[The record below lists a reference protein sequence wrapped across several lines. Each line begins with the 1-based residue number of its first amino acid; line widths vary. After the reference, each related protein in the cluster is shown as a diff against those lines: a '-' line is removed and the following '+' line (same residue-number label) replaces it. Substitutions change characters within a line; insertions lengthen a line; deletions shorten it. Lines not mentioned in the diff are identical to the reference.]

1 MSNMNNQVDWAETA
15 ANRSRAC
22 WGDFISSR
30 VDVAMEQIS
39 RNPEYR
45 EMQDYQRK
53 TEKEIDAILEK
64 LSEEERDAIK
74 RYHERQ
80 TTLENY
86 ELEET
91 YMLGVKDGIRFLSWL
106 DIFQAKEWV
115 YRRNMRGIFTMMKV
129 IESNRLKKKTC
140 DRCIERLKDTLNA
153 EQIRKFEEAFYSA
166 SDGYLF
172 SERKR

>member
-15 ANRSRAC
+15 TNRSRAC

-64 LSEEERDAIK
+64 LCEEERDAIK

-80 TTLENY
+80 TALENY

-106 DIFQAKEWV
+106 DIFQANEWV
-115 YRRNMRGIFTMMKV
+115 
-129 IESNRLKKKTC
+129 
-140 DRCIERLKDTLNA
+140 
-153 EQIRKFEEAFYSA
+153 
-166 SDGYLF
+166 
-172 SERKR
+172 

>member
-91 YMLGVKDGIRFLSWL
+91 YMLGVKDEIRFLSWL

-115 YRRNMRGIFTMMKV
+115 
-129 IESNRLKKKTC
+129 
-140 DRCIERLKDTLNA
+140 
-153 EQIRKFEEAFYSA
+153 
-166 SDGYLF
+166 
-172 SERKR
+172 